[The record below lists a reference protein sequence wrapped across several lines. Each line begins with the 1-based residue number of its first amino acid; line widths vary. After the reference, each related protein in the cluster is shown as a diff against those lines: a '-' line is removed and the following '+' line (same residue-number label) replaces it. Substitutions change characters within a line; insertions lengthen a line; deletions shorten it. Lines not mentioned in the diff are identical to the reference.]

1 MKKNQVDLCDSFDL
15 LVEASEHEMKY
26 PSTAEDSSSTTRR
39 VQYILTRVLNKL
51 NNLIEVSDTQA
62 VAGLVRFDAGQCSD
76 IFWVYDSKSIEN
88 YMLDE
93 KCPNKETDKISVRS
107 DEGSL
112 SENDSLKEFVV
123 DGGED
128 DNLEDEAK
136 VNRTRKGKGTDTAL
150 SSKETSRPSLAIQKV
165 VTTTQKKTK
174 TNQAC
179 EEAKKNSLDTEM
191 DDAVDKGGERSI
203 SVSVYDPDESV
214 WLEKTNAA
222 EMLACEA
229 SYDTKMM
236 GQWSDPGSFDGGE
249 QGEKLEAQRM
259 ASTSRVGNDNLFEL
273 KREVLDETRLYVSS
287 NNPIGVPNFN
297 HSFCYI
303 ASALQMLRDH
313 THEILSSPHE
323 FQVSHCDR
331 VMGRSE
337 VITNMHTLFKGVIAC
352 MHLNNGV
359 GFVHILEAFFDATE
373 LDRGNRDVTEFW
385 DNYILPSLRSIGLG
399 GLFDIRT
406 TSVIRGWNAEY
417 GVQRREV
424 TNTAIGWIAVPVSES
439 VQVGLD
445 KIIGCSRDKQD
456 WIGPS
461 YDSALPEGGEQSLSA
476 SEREALR
483 LRHKTENAQEIEFVP
498 ESAKSLVVKINR
510 QMQVRCEKKTDVM
523 EVEQVRDLFLS
534 RDDVPLTTSV
544 FSC

>member
-93 KCPNKETDKISVRS
+93 KCPNTETDKVSVRS

-112 SENDSLKEFVV
+112 SKNDSLKEFVV

-399 GLFDIRT
+399 DLFDIRT